1 MFAEVTFVE
10 GLYSK
15 HIIINL
21 IYTPEQLSSQSIIR
35 RNESEHRYT
44 TVDGFGTQCMLM
56 LPKAFHRRDNSKTRK
71 TLKYI
76 CSHRKLW
83 TPKLFLTGMKK
94 SRRCQVCCRTTV
106 IKTAHTGVKAICRP
120 MEGSLEVNP
129 HTDSLVVL
137 TGMQVVHTEKN
148 SHSINGC
155 WDNEVFSCRKVKQGC
170 HLSPFIKI
178 KYK

>member
-76 CSHRKLW
+76 CSHRKL
-83 TPKLFLTGMKK
+83 
-94 SRRCQVCCRTTV
+94 
-106 IKTAHTGVKAICRP
+106 
-120 MEGSLEVNP
+120 
-129 HTDSLVVL
+129 
-137 TGMQVVHTEKN
+137 
-148 SHSINGC
+148 
-155 WDNEVFSCRKVKQGC
+155 
-170 HLSPFIKI
+170 
-178 KYK
+178 